1 MKRLVAAVL
10 ITALG
15 GFASFLFG
23 QSLPRCWFDPE
34 GAMFKCRPWEK
45 GGKVYH
51 KVWVHKWK
59 DIVPDMSRI
68 IPGVFKKKASIA
80 RSPELMGRLVLETC
94 VAEFIHW
101 LLIAIISPAVFVALG
116 GWEGALAAAVYALGN
131 LVFVIIQ
138 RYNRPRL
145 VEIHKRMEKRRE
157 KCS

>member
-1 MKRLVAAVL
+1 MKKLAVAVL
-10 ITALG
+10 IAALG
-15 GFASFLFG
+15 GFAAFLFG
-23 QSLPRCWFDPE
+23 QSLPRRWFDPD
-34 GAMFKCRPWEK
+34 GNMFRCRPWEK
-45 GGKVYH
+45 GGTVYR

-68 IPGVFKKKASIA
+68 IPGTFRKKASLA
-80 RSPELMGRLVLETC
+80 RSPELMGRLVRETC

-101 LLIAIISPAVFVALG
+101 LLIVVVSPAVYCALD
-116 GWEGALAAAVYALGN
+116 GWSGFAAAVVYAVGN

-145 VEIHKRMEKRRE
+145 VEIYKRMEKRRE